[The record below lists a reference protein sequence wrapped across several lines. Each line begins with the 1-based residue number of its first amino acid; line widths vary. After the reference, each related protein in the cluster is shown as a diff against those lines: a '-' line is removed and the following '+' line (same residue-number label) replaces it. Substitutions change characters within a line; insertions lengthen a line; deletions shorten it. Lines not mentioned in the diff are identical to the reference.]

1 MPVLSTPRPS
11 RVTTLRRT
19 AMVLALTAYGAH
31 KLYPLV
37 RQCLAPARG
46 PQGPAGEPPQEA
58 LGSTAAKAGM
68 NRVFLRRLLV
78 LLRLLFPRVLCR
90 ETGLLAL
97 HSAALVSR
105 TFLSVYVARLDGRL
119 ARCIVRKDPRAFG
132 WQLLQWLLIALPA
145 TFVNSAI
152 RYLEGQ
158 LALSFRSR
166 LVAHAYSLYFSQQT
180 YYRVSNMDGRLRNPD
195 QSLTEDLVA
204 FAASVAH
211 LYSNLTK
218 PLLDVAVTSYTL
230 IRAARSRGAGTAWP
244 SAIAGLVVFLTAN
257 VLRAFSPKFGELVA
271 EEARR
276 KGELRY
282 MHSRVVANSEEIAF
296 YGGHEVELALLR
308 DCYRALAAQI
318 NVILLERLWYVMLEQ
333 FLMKYV
339 WSASGLLMVAVPII
353 TATGY
358 SESDS
363 EATKRAA
370 LEMREEE
377 LVSER
382 TEAFTI
388 ARNLLTA
395 AADATERIMSS
406 YKEVTE
412 LAGYTA
418 RVHEMFQVFEDVQHC
433 RFKRPGELE
442 DTQAGAGAVARS
454 GVRMEG
460 PLRIQGG
467 RGHAPAHHRPQRLR
481 QELALQDPGWVV
493 AHVWWRPLQ
502 APAAAHVLHPA
513 EALHVRG
520 LAARPG
526 HLPGL
531 GGRHAPQG
539 LLRAAAGS
547 HPGHRAPE
555 PHPTAGG
562 RLGGPVRLEGR
573 AVGRREAA
581 DWHGPDV
588 LPQAQVRPPGR
599 VHQCCEHRRGRQDL
613 PGGQGRGHRITLHHP
628 PALPMEV
635 PHAPVAVRRR
645 GRLEVREAGLGGAPE
660 PQGGAAAAGAA
671 AGRHPQDAAAP
682 PGAVPHPRRDPWACC
697 SPLSATR
704 PPALPRARLSDHVKE
719 AEVPSLPSPPPC
731 ASCSGP
737 QPPFLEEPGTQA
749 LRRCDRLCSGEGHR
763 AWGRACG
770 WSRAPPTP
778 AHCRQLEA
786 TSLLRP
792 KSPLPHRCHHPWP
805 VGYPATEAAE
815 QSPESESCASVP
827 LATGSPQEP
836 PGMGDKPQESSPGLL
851 PSST

>member
-1 MPVLSTPRPS
+1 MTVLSTPRPS
-11 RVTTLRRT
+11 RVTTLKRT
-19 AMVLALTAYGAH
+19 AVVLALTAYGAH
-31 KLYPLV
+31 KIYPLV

-46 PQGPAGEPPQEA
+46 PQGPVRESAQEVPGA
-58 LGSTAAKAGM
+58 TAAKAGV
-68 NRVFLRRLLV
+68 NRVFLQRLLW
-78 LLRLLFPRVLCR
+78 LLRLLFPRILCR

-132 WQLLQWLLIALPA
+132 WQLLQWLFIALPA

-158 LALSFRSR
+158 LALAFRSR

-195 QSLTEDLVA
+195 QSLTEDVVA

-218 PLLDVAVTSYTL
+218 PLLDVAVTAYTL
-230 IRAARSRGAGTAWP
+230 LRAARSRGAGTAWP

-296 YGGHEVELALLR
+296 YGGHEVELALLQHSYQ
-308 DCYRALAAQI
+308 DLASQI
-318 NVILLERLWYVMLEQ
+318 NLILLERLWYVMLEQ

-363 EATKRAA
+363 EVAKKAA

-395 AADATERIMSS
+395 AADAIERIMSS

-433 RFKRPGELE
+433 RFKRPGEPE
-442 DTQAGAGAVARS
+442 DSQAGSGAVVRS
-454 GVRMEG
+454 GVRVEG
-460 PLRIQGG
+460 PLQI
-467 RGHAPAHHRPQRLR
+467 RGQVVDVEHGIVCENIPIITPAGEVVVASLNIRHRPYMPVGSLRDQVIYPDSVEDMRRKGYSEQHLEAILDIVHLNHILQR
-481 QELALQDPGWVV
+481 EGGW
-493 AHVWWRPLQ
+493 
-502 APAAAHVLHPA
+502 
-513 EALHVRG
+513 EAVC
-520 LAARPG
+520 
-526 HLPGL
+526 
-531 GGRHAPQG
+531 
-539 LLRAAAGS
+539 
-547 HPGHRAPE
+547 
-555 PHPTAGG
+555 
-562 RLGGPVRLEGR
+562 
-573 AVGRREAA
+573 
-581 DWHGPDV
+581 DWKDV
-588 LPQAQVRPPGR
+588 LSGGEKQRVGMARMFYHRPKYALLDECTSAVSIDVEGKIFQAAKDAGIALLSITHRPSLWKYHTHLLQFDG
-599 VHQCCEHRRGRQDL
+599 E
-613 PGGQGRGHRITLHHP
+613 GGWKFEKL
-628 PALPMEV
+628 
-635 PHAPVAVRRR
+635 
-645 GRLEVREAGLGGAPE
+645 
-660 PQGGAAAAGAA
+660 
-671 AGRHPQDAAAP
+671 D
-682 PGAVPHPRRDPWACC
+682 
-697 SPLSATR
+697 SA
-704 PPALPRARLSDHVKE
+704 ARLSLTEEKQRLE
-719 AEVPSLPSPPPC
+719 QQLAGIPKMQRRLQELCQILGQGPGVPHG
-731 ASCSGP
+731 A
-737 QPPFLEEPGTQA
+737 
-749 LRRCDRLCSGEGHR
+749 
-763 AWGRACG
+763 
-770 WSRAPPTP
+770 
-778 AHCRQLEA
+778 A
-786 TSLLRP
+786 T
-792 KSPLPHRCHHPWP
+792 
-805 VGYPATEAAE
+805 
-815 QSPESESCASVP
+815 
-827 LATGSPQEP
+827 
-836 PGMGDKPQESSPGLL
+836 
-851 PSST
+851 

>member
-1 MPVLSTPRPS
+1 MPVLSTPRSS

-19 AMVLALTAYGAH
+19 AVVLALTAYGAH
-31 KLYPLV
+31 KIYPLL
-37 RQCLAPARG
+37 RQCLVPARG
-46 PQGPAGEPPQEA
+46 PPVPPGEPAQEV
-58 LGSTAAKAGM
+58 AAGKARV
-68 NRVFLRRLLV
+68 NRVFLRRLLW

-166 LVAHAYSLYFSQQT
+166 LVAHAYRLYFSQQT

-195 QSLTEDLVA
+195 QSLTEDVVA

-230 IRAARSRGAGTAWP
+230 MQAARSRGAGTAWP

-296 YGGHEVELALLR
+296 YGGHEVELALLQHSYR
-308 DCYRALAAQI
+308 DLAAQI
-318 NVILLERLWYVMLEQ
+318 NLILLERLWYVMLEQ

-353 TATGY
+353 TATGF

-363 EATKRAA
+363 EAVKKAA
-370 LEMREEE
+370 LEKQEGD

-395 AADATERIMSS
+395 AADAIERVMSS

-412 LAGYTA
+412 LAGYTS
-418 RVHEMFQVFEDVQHC
+418 RVHEMFQVFEDVQRC

-442 DTQAGAGAVARS
+442 EPQVGAGAV
-454 GVRMEG
+454 VRPGIRVEG
-460 PLRIQGG
+460 PLKIQGG
-467 RGHAPAHHRPQRLR
+467 GRHASAHHGPQRLW
-481 QELALQDPGWVV
+481 QKLSVPDPGWALASLQRSAV
-493 AHVWWRPLQ
+493 Q
-502 APAAAHVLHPA
+502 APSPAHVLHPP
-513 EALHVRG
+513 EALHARG
-520 LAARPG
+520 LLARPG

-531 GGRHAPQG
+531 GGGHAAEG
-539 LLRAAAGS
+539 LLGAAAGS
-547 HPGHRAPE
+547 HPGRRAPP
-555 PHPTAGG
+555 PHPAAGR
-562 RLGGPVRLEGR
+562 RLGSRVRLERRPVRG
-573 AVGRREAA
+573 REAE
-581 DWHGPDV
+581 DWHGPHV
-588 LPQAQVRPPGR
+588 LPQAQVRPPG
-599 VHQCCEHRRGRQDL
+599 
-613 PGGQGRGHRITLHHP
+613 
-628 PALPMEV
+628 
-635 PHAPVAVRRR
+635 
-645 GRLEVREAGLGGAPE
+645 
-660 PQGGAAAAGAA
+660 
-671 AGRHPQDAAAP
+671 
-682 PGAVPHPRRDPWACC
+682 
-697 SPLSATR
+697 
-704 PPALPRARLSDHVKE
+704 
-719 AEVPSLPSPPPC
+719 
-731 ASCSGP
+731 
-737 QPPFLEEPGTQA
+737 
-749 LRRCDRLCSGEGHR
+749 
-763 AWGRACG
+763 
-770 WSRAPPTP
+770 
-778 AHCRQLEA
+778 
-786 TSLLRP
+786 
-792 KSPLPHRCHHPWP
+792 
-805 VGYPATEAAE
+805 
-815 QSPESESCASVP
+815 
-827 LATGSPQEP
+827 
-836 PGMGDKPQESSPGLL
+836 
-851 PSST
+851 

>member
-11 RVTTLRRT
+11 RVTTLKRT
-19 AMVLALTAYGAH
+19 AVVLALTAYGAH
-31 KLYPLV
+31 KIYPLV
-37 RQCLAPARG
+37 RQCLGPARG
-46 PQGPAGEPPQEA
+46 PPGPAGEPAQEA
-58 LGSTAAKAGM
+58 SGAAATAAKASV
-68 NRVFLRRLLV
+68 NRVFLQRLLW

-145 TFVNSAI
+145 TFINSAI

-230 IRAARSRGAGTAWP
+230 LRAARSRGAGTAWP

-308 DCYRALAAQI
+308 HSYQDLASQI
-318 NVILLERLWYVMLEQ
+318 NLILLERLWYVMLEQ

-358 SESDS
+358 SESVDS
-363 EATKRAA
+363 EAVRKAA
-370 LEMREEE
+370 LEKREEE

-395 AADATERIMSS
+395 AADAIERIMSS

-418 RVHEMFQVFEDVQHC
+418 RVHEMFQVFKDVQHC
-433 RFKRPGELE
+433 HFKRPGEPE
-442 DTQAGAGAVARS
+442 DAPVGPGAVVSS
-454 GVRMEG
+454 GVHVEG
-460 PLRIQGG
+460 PLKIRGQVVDVEHGIICENIPIITPTGEVVVASLNIRVEEGMHLLITGPNGCGKSSLFRILGG
-467 RGHAPAHHRPQRLR
+467 LWPAYGGVLYKPPPQRMFYIPQRPYMSVGSLRDQVIYPDSVEDMQRKGHSEQHLEAILDIVNLQHILQREGGWEAVCDWKDVLSGGEKQRIGMARMFYHRPKYALLDECTSAVSIDVEGKIFQAAKDAGIALLSITHRPSLWKYHTHLLQFDGEGGWKFEKLDSAARLSLTEEKQRLEQQLAGIPKMQR
-481 QELALQDPGWVV
+481 RLQELC
-493 AHVWWRPLQ
+493 HI
-502 APAAAHVLHPA
+502 
-513 EALHVRG
+513 
-520 LAARPG
+520 
-526 HLPGL
+526 L
-531 GGRHAPQG
+531 G
-539 LLRAAAGS
+539 
-547 HPGHRAPE
+547 E
-555 PHPTAGG
+555 
-562 RLGGPVRLEGR
+562 
-573 AVGRREAA
+573 
-581 DWHGPDV
+581 
-588 LPQAQVRPPGR
+588 
-599 VHQCCEHRRGRQDL
+599 
-613 PGGQGRGHRITLHHP
+613 
-628 PALPMEV
+628 
-635 PHAPVAVRRR
+635 
-645 GRLEVREAGLGGAPE
+645 
-660 PQGGAAAAGAA
+660 
-671 AGRHPQDAAAP
+671 AAAP
-682 PGAVPHPRRDPWACC
+682 G
-697 SPLSATR
+697 
-704 PPALPRARLSDHVKE
+704 
-719 AEVPSLPSPPPC
+719 
-731 ASCSGP
+731 
-737 QPPFLEEPGTQA
+737 Q
-749 LRRCDRLCSGEGHR
+749 
-763 AWGRACG
+763 
-770 WSRAPPTP
+770 
-778 AHCRQLEA
+778 
-786 TSLLRP
+786 
-792 KSPLPHRCHHPWP
+792 
-805 VGYPATEAAE
+805 
-815 QSPESESCASVP
+815 P
-827 LATGSPQEP
+827 LAPNP
-836 PGMGDKPQESSPGLL
+836 PSPGL
-851 PSST
+851 PQGATT